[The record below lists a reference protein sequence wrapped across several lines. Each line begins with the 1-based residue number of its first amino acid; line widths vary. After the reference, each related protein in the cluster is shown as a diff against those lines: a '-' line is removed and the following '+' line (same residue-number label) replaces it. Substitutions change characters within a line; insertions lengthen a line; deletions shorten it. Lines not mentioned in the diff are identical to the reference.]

1 MAWTQRIRRE
11 PIVMTGS
18 MRFFV
23 SIDEAAR
30 LTGLSRFYIRKGV
43 RAGEIQHI
51 TSGTKYL
58 VNLPAL
64 FEHLGLSWP
73 AVAASTPDQLGQG
86 QVSR

>member
-1 MAWTQRIRRE
+1 
-11 PIVMTGS
+11 MTGS

-64 FEHLGLSWP
+64 FEHLGLPWP
-73 AVAASTPDQLGQG
+73 SVMAESTPGQHGNG
-86 QVSR
+86 QVIR

>member
-1 MAWTQRIRRE
+1 MQNNEKLFATIGE
-11 PIVMTGS
+11 T
-18 MRFFV
+18 
-23 SIDEAAR
+23 AR

-64 FEHLGLSWP
+64 FEHLGLPWP
-73 AVAASTPDQLGQG
+73 SVMAESTPGQHG
-86 QVSR
+86 NGRVIR

>member
-1 MAWTQRIRRE
+1 
-11 PIVMTGS
+11 MTGS

-51 TSGTKYL
+51 MSGTKYL

-64 FEHLGLSWP
+64 FSSLGLPWLQAISE
-73 AVAASTPDQLGQG
+73 ATPGLHSGGHGDG
-86 QVSR
+86 